1 LPSPTADEKLPV
13 GTGSNP
19 VSDKAFISEI
29 IFLLSFLPLH
39 IFFFKLSLQPC
50 FSCVFVE
57 MLKVTFEK

>member
-19 VSDKAFISEI
+19 VSDKAFI
-29 IFLLSFLPLH
+29 
-39 IFFFKLSLQPC
+39 FKLSLQPC